1 MRFNVFF
8 YFETFLKAMPVSV
21 VESPLAEMTPACLNH
36 LSDWLSL
43 MVDPSAALSPN
54 LEKLT
59 NLLFSTAASAMI
71 YINNHLSLS
80 TTENSQVSLPFICL
94 LLKFS
99 PHWEASGDVSLAS
112 SQQWRQSSG
121 VC

>member
-1 MRFNVFF
+1 
-8 YFETFLKAMPVSV
+8 MPVSV
-21 VESPLAEMTPACLNH
+21 VESPLADMTPACLNH

-80 TTENSQVSLPFICL
+80 TTENSQSVCPLFAYCSSFL
-94 LLKFS
+94 LI
-99 PHWEASGDVSLAS
+99 E
-112 SQQWRQSSG
+112 RQ
-121 VC
+121 VEM